1 MRGLQGKDGLKGI
14 PGLPGVRG
22 EPGTRGLKGERG
34 MLLMHFLRNP
44 SYGATSVAYDVFEI
58 LKKKCEKK

>member
-34 MLLMHFLRNP
+34 MLLMHFFEKSILWRNF
-44 SYGATSVAYDVFEI
+44 SC
-58 LKKKCEKK
+58 L